1 MEDLRVYSVNFFAIF
16 ISALESLNPY
26 LQSIVL
32 ILTIIYTSMGI
43 INRFKNN
50 KNNGKD

>member
-1 MEDLRVYSVNFFAIF
+1 MEDLRVYSLNFFAIF
-16 ISALESLNPY
+16 ISAFETLNPY

-32 ILTIIYTSMGI
+32 LLTIIYTAMGI
-43 INRFKNN
+43 FNRFKN